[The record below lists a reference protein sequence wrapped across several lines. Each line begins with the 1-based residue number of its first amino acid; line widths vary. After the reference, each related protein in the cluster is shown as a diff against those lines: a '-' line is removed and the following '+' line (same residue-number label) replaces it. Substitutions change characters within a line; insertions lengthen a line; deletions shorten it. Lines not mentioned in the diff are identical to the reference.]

1 MLQKQCLLHNFS
13 ELRNSHVVVI
23 PVEIISD
30 HLSKGK
36 LRGDDSKLQLIEVL
50 KHQNEYVKTSLV
62 RFQTTSTDEPL
73 EQFTYWYSGFSIT
86 ELLTWWW
93 IFFSKP
99 SYSPKKHYEAELI
112 VMEAITPDTTSW
124 SLIAMNYYYFHYK
137 LAIFF
142 WESSNP
148 SWNLDLKATCRYSK
162 AARMQMCK
170 KLI

>member
-1 MLQKQCLLHNFS
+1 MHGMHDHWSRDSLAEESQADRERCIPPNVDSISETISFNVAAVSTVMLQKQCLLHNFS

-73 EQFTYWYSGFSIT
+73 EQFTYWYSDFSIT
-86 ELLTWWW
+86 ELLT
-93 IFFSKP
+93 
-99 SYSPKKHYEAELI
+99 
-112 VMEAITPDTTSW
+112 
-124 SLIAMNYYYFHYK
+124 
-137 LAIFF
+137 
-142 WESSNP
+142 
-148 SWNLDLKATCRYSK
+148 
-162 AARMQMCK
+162 
-170 KLI
+170 